1 MILGRPAAEEESR
14 SVCQVLSCDRTVT
27 VENRILQM
35 RLFKLVFFVA
45 CVLVC
50 EFATATA
57 AETSFMN
64 LDEIR
69 PGMKGKARSVFTGSK
84 IEEFDVE
91 ILGVFHNWRPGG
103 DLILAR
109 ASGPQVDYAGIAA
122 GMSGTPVYIDGKLIG
137 AMAYTWPF
145 SKEPITGI
153 TPIREM
159 LELKAPGSHSGSA
172 EPRGED
178 KLRMNDLKS
187 SAGAMKAIDTPLLVS
202 GFHPAVLHLMEQE
215 TGGFNMVVAQTGGAG
230 ETSEGDTLIPGA
242 AMAAE
247 FITGDG
253 IVSAIGTVTHT
264 EGSRVLGF
272 GHGLSLGGVVKIPM
286 STAYVHA
293 VLPSLAGSVKLASPL
308 RMVGTI
314 TNEGLSGVAGEIGS
328 VPPLIPV
335 DVLVKT
341 DREEERVFHFNVM
354 RNDLLTGMLVGWSAT
369 SAALTLGGSVGEMTI
384 DSESEIEIVDG
395 RGAAHQVK
403 YKNVFFTTDPASSI
417 SKTVAAPVEVL
428 LNNQFEDVDIR
439 RISCTVFVKHEQRVA
454 SVEEVFVRP
463 EEVMPGDSIHVTVKL
478 KPFRGEAFLRQFALA
493 VPRSCSAERVKVL
506 VCSAPEMR
514 AWEEQ
519 STNRRLPA
527 TSLEQL
533 ISLIGSSGRGNRLEC
548 VVSVQSEEAGIDGRP
563 FPSPPSSFSNVL
575 SSSGRSGAL
584 TETPLGIIGTATLNT
599 DYVIQGCCSV
609 SLRLKHREVGR

>member
-1 MILGRPAAEEESR
+1 M
-14 SVCQVLSCDRTVT
+14 
-27 VENRILQM
+27 ENGLLVI
-35 RLFKLVFFVA
+35 RLFRRVFLVG
-45 CVLVC
+45 CLVVC
-50 EFATATA
+50 AFATTFA

-64 LDEIR
+64 LDEIH
-69 PGMKGKARSVFTGSK
+69 PGMKGKARSVFSGSK

-91 ILGVFHNWRPGG
+91 ILGVLHNWRPGG
-103 DLILAR
+103 DLILVR

-122 GMSGTPVYIDGKLIG
+122 GMSGTPVYINGKLIG

-145 SKEPITGI
+145 SKEPITGV
-153 TPIREM
+153 TPIKEM
-159 LELKAPGSHSGSA
+159 LELKAPGGHSGSA
-172 EPRGED
+172 EPGSRDELG
-178 KLRMNDLKS
+178 MGGLKIS
-187 SAGAMKAIDTPLLVS
+187 PGTMKAIDTPLLVS

-215 TGGFNMVVAQTGGAG
+215 TGGFNMVVAQTGGAV
-230 ETSEGDTLIPGA
+230 EAAEGDTLIAGA
-242 AMAAE
+242 SMAAE

-253 IVSAIGTVTHT
+253 VVSAIGTVTLT
-264 EGSRVLGF
+264 QGSRVLGF
-272 GHGLSLGGVVKIPM
+272 GHGLSLGGLVKVPM

-314 TNEGLSGVAGEIGS
+314 TSEGLSGVEGEIGS

-341 DREEERVFHFNVM
+341 DREGERVFHFNVM
-354 RNDLLTGMLVGWSAT
+354 KNDVLTGMLVGWSAA

-384 DSESEIEIVDG
+384 DAESGIEVVDS

-403 YKNVFFTTDPASSI
+403 YENVFFTTDPASSI
-417 SKTVAAPVEVL
+417 SKGVAAPLEVL
-428 LNNQFEDVDIR
+428 LNNQFEEVDIR

-454 SVEEVFVRP
+454 SIEEVFVRP
-463 EEVMPGDSIHVTVKL
+463 EEVMPGDSIRVTVKL

-493 VPRSCSAERVKVL
+493 VPQSCNAERVKVL

-533 ISLIGSSGRGNRLEC
+533 ISQIKSSGRGNRLEC
-548 VVSVQSEEAGIDGRP
+548 VVAVQSEEAGIDGRP

-575 SSSGRSGAL
+575 SSSSRSGVF
-584 TETPLGIIGTATLNT
+584 TETPLGIVGAATLNT

-609 SLRLKHREVGR
+609 SLKLKHQEVGR